1 MSHFGS
7 NVIGQDDHF
16 WRHYLY
22 HVFATIDHYRS
33 HVTQKEIRE
42 ESNIPEDST
51 KPESVE
57 IEQPAVPENQTEPVE
72 SVEPEVKNQSTESN
86 GNQQQEEPSQ
96 KQEELVPIP
105 IEAPQSTIPEVVQ
118 TVEDIYDFD
127 GLSGS
132 VSELLSQLDIEKM
145 SDMEMDNVSM
155 GDIDDI
161 EKEILDEL

>member
-1 MSHFGS
+1 M
-7 NVIGQDDHF
+7 
-16 WRHYLY
+16 
-22 HVFATIDHYRS
+22 
-33 HVTQKEIRE
+33 
-42 ESNIPEDST
+42 
-51 KPESVE
+51 E

-132 VSELLSQLDIEKM
+132 VSELLS
-145 SDMEMDNVSM
+145 
-155 GDIDDI
+155 
-161 EKEILDEL
+161 